1 MPTLGVALVLVVL
14 TAAVVAAW
22 VVSLRLVGAVAEEFG
37 EDPARWRLLML
48 PFGVFGPVI
57 ARAVAQPPKWR
68 RRVCL
73 TLRPWHPTCLFWC
86 YLVEPDWPNGHLIA

>member
-1 MPTLGVALVLVVL
+1 MPTVGVALVLVVL
-14 TAAVVAAW
+14 TATVVAAW

-57 ARAVAQPPKWR
+57 ARALLSR
-68 RRVCL
+68 RSGGGG
-73 TLRPWHPTCLFWC
+73 F
-86 YLVEPDWPNGHLIA
+86 A